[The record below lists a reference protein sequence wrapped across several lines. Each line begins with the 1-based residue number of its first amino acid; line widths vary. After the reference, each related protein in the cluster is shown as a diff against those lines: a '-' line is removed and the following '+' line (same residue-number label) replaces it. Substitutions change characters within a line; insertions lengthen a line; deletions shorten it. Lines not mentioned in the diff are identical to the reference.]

1 MVGYKGIA
9 DWLAEMELKLIAS
22 LSRNLQAHKE
32 WEKKEGFDWPAWQAV
47 KLHNL
52 DAYRKEA
59 AGIAN
64 HYSGVIDP
72 ATSALLRDQFQEGY
86 DRETEEIT
94 QLLGEGRWPHLLH
107 YPEEPEEP
115 LPDETPESGFFGIN
129 RPRMEALVKDTQ
141 EIESKAVSAAL
152 RMTDDVYRT
161 TINKAAMMHATGG
174 LTAQQA
180 IDLAIKD
187 FLAVGINCIQYA
199 NGRRVNI
206 ASYAE
211 MAIRT
216 AATRS
221 YLQGAAQRRMELGID
236 TVLVSQ
242 YGACSETCL
251 PWQGRVYI
259 DDVFAVFTGEIQ
271 GDRGK
276 SRRGGWYP
284 LLSVAIANGLFHP
297 NCRHTLTAW
306 VEGSSTMPAPLDA
319 ERVKETAK
327 LEQKQRRL
335 ENKIKRWKRLAAGSK
350 DPVNVKQY
358 KAKVR
363 EAQAELREHI
373 AAHPGQLR
381 RDYWKEKTH
390 GVPAL
395 ENLPVEGTIE
405 KYKAGE
411 IGESPFE
418 RVGLDPQAA
427 EKTVQEMENALDEF
441 PQLRGQI
448 RGFGADISRGYM
460 ATRPDDDL
468 ERVVIHFNPRR
479 YSDAERLK
487 RQYARDLQAHYTPQ
501 GTTWEQAG
509 VHELGHVALARII
522 SRRYATLAEM
532 EDDWN
537 RDISARQIIRQAW
550 EELGGGPKIKEAVK
564 AISEYAAA
572 APSEAIGEAILDC
585 HANGEKAQPIS
596 QKIKEVLKRWL
607 L

>member
-32 WEKKEGFDWPAWQAV
+32 WEKREGFDWPAWQAV

-72 ATSALLRDQFQEGY
+72 ATAALLRDQFQEGY
-86 DRETEEIT
+86 DRETEEIA

-107 YPEEPEEP
+107 YPEESEEP

-284 LLSVAIANGLFHP
+284 LLSVAIANGLFH
-297 NCRHTLTAW
+297 RMQ
-306 VEGSSTMPAPLDA
+306 S
-319 ERVKETAK
+319 
-327 LEQKQRRL
+327 
-335 ENKIKRWKRLAAGSK
+335 
-350 DPVNVKQY
+350 
-358 KAKVR
+358 
-363 EAQAELREHI
+363 
-373 AAHPGQLR
+373 
-381 RDYWKEKTH
+381 
-390 GVPAL
+390 
-395 ENLPVEGTIE
+395 
-405 KYKAGE
+405 
-411 IGESPFE
+411 
-418 RVGLDPQAA
+418 
-427 EKTVQEMENALDEF
+427 
-441 PQLRGQI
+441 
-448 RGFGADISRGYM
+448 
-460 ATRPDDDL
+460 
-468 ERVVIHFNPRR
+468 
-479 YSDAERLK
+479 
-487 RQYARDLQAHYTPQ
+487 
-501 GTTWEQAG
+501 
-509 VHELGHVALARII
+509 
-522 SRRYATLAEM
+522 
-532 EDDWN
+532 
-537 RDISARQIIRQAW
+537 
-550 EELGGGPKIKEAVK
+550 LGGTKTA
-564 AISEYAAA
+564 
-572 APSEAIGEAILDC
+572 
-585 HANGEKAQPIS
+585 
-596 QKIKEVLKRWL
+596 
-607 L
+607 